1 MAIIFNATYLYFV
14 KIVNIFV
21 IPSYAPLQY
30 YTMFNQI
37 FPVLLLSC
45 KIQGLSQHC
54 AFQGCKV
61 PIGNPKH

>member
-37 FPVLLLSC
+37 FPVL
-45 KIQGLSQHC
+45 
-54 AFQGCKV
+54 
-61 PIGNPKH
+61 